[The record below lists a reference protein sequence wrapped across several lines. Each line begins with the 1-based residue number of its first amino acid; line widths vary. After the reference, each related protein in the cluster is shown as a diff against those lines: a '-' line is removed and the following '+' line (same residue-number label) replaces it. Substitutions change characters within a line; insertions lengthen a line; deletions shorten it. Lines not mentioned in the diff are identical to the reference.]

1 MPALKASLIGW
12 RAQNGSQDE
21 MWNKLKDFD
30 TGSVTDSTAAKKSD

>member
-21 MWNKLKDFD
+21 VWNKLKDFD
-30 TGSVTDSTAAKKSD
+30 TGSGSVSTDPCD